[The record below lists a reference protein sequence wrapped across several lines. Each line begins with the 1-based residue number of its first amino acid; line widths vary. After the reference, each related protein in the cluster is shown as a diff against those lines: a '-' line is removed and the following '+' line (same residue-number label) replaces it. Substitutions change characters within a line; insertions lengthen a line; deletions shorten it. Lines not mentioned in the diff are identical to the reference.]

1 MSAEESVPENKST
14 CRTIKIHF
22 GYIVSILVAVIIVLL
37 TFKWAEIPNLGNYL
51 NFALGVASLVLA
63 VVAIVYAFYAN
74 NSFNVTVSKLESA
87 ATTIKDETS
96 DLEKA
101 VHGLELQLKDI
112 PAKLL
117 SLEGQVSK
125 THALVE
131 ASSQQPKVEAIPQNP
146 DISVEQFANQVIE
159 RFLVVSSWNGLKAMY
174 LCLVACE
181 RQKEFDLR
189 EWTILDQTISYD
201 YAYGFLISASSAGFF
216 DHTMQD
222 SKVRVTSMPKPVADK
237 VRPILEARLKA
248 LPVPFDKTWPPQI
261 KAIDNFIG

>member
-1 MSAEESVPENKST
+1 MSTLEQPPENK
-14 CRTIKIHF
+14 CVNRTIKIHF
-22 GYIVSILVAVIIVLL
+22 GYVVSILVAIIIVLL
-37 TFKWAEIPNLGNYL
+37 TKKWAEIPNLANYL

-63 VVAIVYAFYAN
+63 VVAIVYAFFAN

-87 ATTIKDETS
+87 ATTIKDETG

-131 ASSQQPKVEAIPQNP
+131 ASSQQPKAEAVQQNP
-146 DISVEQFANQVIE
+146 NIPVEQFANQVIE
-159 RFLVVSSWNGLKAMY
+159 RFLVVSSWNGLKVMY
-174 LCLVACE
+174 LCLRACE
-181 RQKEFDLR
+181 KQKEFDLR
-189 EWTILDQTISYD
+189 EWTTLDQTISYD
-201 YAYGFLISASSAGFF
+201 YAYGYLIAASSASFF

-222 SKVRVTSMPKPVADK
+222 SRVRITSMPKPVADK
-237 VRPILEARLKA
+237 IWPILEARAKA
-248 LPVPFDKTWPPQI
+248 LPVPFDKTWLPQI
-261 KAIDNFIG
+261 EEINKFIS